1 MASVQRSATKAM
13 EQLRELSLSQKLA
26 LGLGAL
32 LVAVSLM
39 WLSQWAAAPELVPLL
54 PGQSLA
60 AEDLATV
67 QAGLETLNVPSK
79 VVGQQVLVPA
89 SQNRQLLLAQL
100 GVQERLPADTSI
112 GFDALVKE
120 ANPWI
125 SQEENNKRWTVAL
138 QTQLQRV
145 LRQLQGVKDA
155 YVFLNIT
162 GPRRGFSKNEP
173 PASASITLIMQG
185 GDPVSRQLA
194 LAAARIVSGAV
205 RGLPLRNVE
214 VVDANGVAALD
225 WDSEIA
231 GSSTLIDRLRRE
243 HEQRVAGKIR
253 SQISFDPGVRVSV
266 RVELDPT
273 SRASESRLV
282 TEGVETSRSTRNR
295 TAVRPLGGG
304 QPGVQPNVGVAAGS
318 GASEERTTEEETEST
333 TEPGTQVTTESTSA
347 GEVKEIFA
355 AINVSH
361 RFLESIFRRQNPDA
375 DAPTEAQLEEVFKTQ
390 SAKIVNQVRK
400 LVKPQDDEHVAVDW
414 YYDETEPPAAE
425 AGAATSATMELVQ
438 RYGPPSGLG
447 LLALVAIGAMLRMA
461 RSTETGEAFGI
472 EIGLPKEAIEA
483 ARRAARDV
491 HEASR
496 AASNRAAA
504 AATAAA
510 TPADGAAVIPAPIGE
525 AAEGMLEATE
535 VDPAAVQTKGMLE
548 QVAKIVESDAE
559 SIATL
564 LDQWT
569 DGSR

>member
-1 MASVQRSATKAM
+1 MASVQKSATKAM

-39 WLSQWAAAPELVPLL
+39 WLSQWAAAPEMVPLL

-67 QAGLETLNVPSK
+67 QTGLETLNVPSK

-304 QPGVQPNVGVAAGS
+304 RLGVQPNVGVAAGS